1 MVAAVALP
9 HALCNPRFLVTT
21 ALLEAFEDVDH
32 KVVVD
37 TMVEEVKTAF
47 GDAHA
52 INILQHKNFLAARKF
67 ADMFD
72 RGEL

>member
-1 MVAAVALP
+1 MFSATPLS
-9 HALCNPRFLVTT
+9 CYNCSS
-21 ALLEAFEDVDH
+21 LEAFEDVDH
-32 KVVVD
+32 KAVVD